1 MFILNLYC
9 ESVFKKK
16 FKLRSYPIKYDS
28 LYRKRKKC
36 KPHMYSLLRGKMKAI
51 LWYEVNYIKLNWV
64 QILKESFF
72 FCNECKTL

>member
-1 MFILNLYC
+1 
-9 ESVFKKK
+9 
-16 FKLRSYPIKYDS
+16 
-28 LYRKRKKC
+28 
-36 KPHMYSLLRGKMKAI
+36 MYSLLRGKMKAI